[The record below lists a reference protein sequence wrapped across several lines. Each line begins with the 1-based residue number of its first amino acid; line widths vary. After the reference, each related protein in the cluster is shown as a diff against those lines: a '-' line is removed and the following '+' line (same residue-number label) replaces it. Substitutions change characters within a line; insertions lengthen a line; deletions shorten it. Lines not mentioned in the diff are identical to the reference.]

1 MTSPF
6 WHTQHGVSSPL
17 WQTQP
22 KPPRRPERPE
32 RPARPDTPASNPTP
46 HPRSSTPGRRTR
58 VETQYRPPVPTNRP
72 PIRSRYTAPED
83 ESRPNPNASSM
94 LPRRA
99 SGSPGRVY
107 SSSTQ
112 PYECRSPVMTL
123 RILSPS
129 RHGARDERERDGQ
142 ENRPVQEVV
151 EPPLPSPGLA
161 RSKLTSP
168 KRRRLPLRDSILL
181 KRKDSPDS
189 SKVTTPT
196 RESMPVKAPETPEQ
210 QVAVR
215 GSLPPTPSTPSKSRL
230 KGFPRLG
237 SFYRESKPPPP
248 PEYRQSEQFPP
259 RKEVPVPEINKKL
272 PVLPSDGPAADAGG
286 TLVSRISTMILD
298 EGIGAGA
305 DRSSAALKVW
315 DAVAKCL
322 DGIANASTTE
332 TASKPSKDDFVP
344 DKVSQDTPAPASKSI
359 HPWPLEAWGLR
370 HNQKQNNDNRRVGEG
385 PKEGEG
391 DVKLDAMRKAAPV
404 DDVQQAKTTTTV
416 LPCPFRTRN
425 PARFN
430 VSDSWHCAQ
439 GQWKSLSD
447 LQQHITRHHRHAS
460 DSQLF
465 QCPRCEKGFPEPNAF
480 KEHLMLPREQMCDPR
495 SETVPPS
502 SDPEDGITAGR
513 ARTLSEGVEAGKIG
527 SWGDLWKCLFPDDRI
542 VPRPAILPAIELPQV
557 EQEVFTS
564 ANMSTLKAS
573 LEERLKF
580 LASQSA
586 NSDLLSAQIPVIT
599 GSLSLAVE
607 AHLRSVFIACRTQ
620 PPSRVV
626 NRSRSA
632 SQTQD
637 APNNR
642 PRKLSTASSA
652 AGVRNLFEPPENH
665 RRPPLIETRSFTRD
679 PATRPHI
686 PTQRRSL
693 SEGSPKAKLPP
704 RTTNLPIPATL
715 TIPFP
720 RISALTEHSDAGPE
734 GNTSPKGTSSDAEYS
749 SGVESNP
756 TSAGGLRD
764 SNNTDIRCSK
774 CNMRPSLRPN
784 EDVFCD
790 PRLSAAPSTHT
801 APHTTDSSCR
811 FSDSGI
817 GILCRNCRMLE
828 ELINS
833 YSRASLQSADSSRP
847 PAHGT
852 TGPESKS
859 QEEVEEEPSARLVA
873 PFSFSPDL
881 SVSIDEND
889 EETLFDLMLD
899 SSAAYVEGGGGGDG
913 QQQPKT
919 QALVSSPMF
928 PPPTQ
933 DLPPSPYG
941 KKYDRHGGHDG
952 GFF

>member
-1 MTSPF
+1 
-6 WHTQHGVSSPL
+6 
-17 WQTQP
+17 
-22 KPPRRPERPE
+22 
-32 RPARPDTPASNPTP
+32 
-46 HPRSSTPGRRTR
+46 
-58 VETQYRPPVPTNRP
+58 
-72 PIRSRYTAPED
+72 
-83 ESRPNPNASSM
+83 
-94 LPRRA
+94 
-99 SGSPGRVY
+99 
-107 SSSTQ
+107 
-112 PYECRSPVMTL
+112 MTL

-129 RHGARDERERDGQ
+129 RHGARDEKERDGQ

-210 QVAVR
+210 RVAVR

-237 SFYRESKPPPP
+237 SFYRDLKPPPP
-248 PEYRQSEQFPP
+248 PDYRQSEQFPP

-305 DRSSAALKVW
+305 DRSSAALK
-315 DAVAKCL
+315 
-322 DGIANASTTE
+322 E
-332 TASKPSKDDFVP
+332 
-344 DKVSQDTPAPASKSI
+344 TPAPASKSI

-370 HNQKQNNDNRRVGEG
+370 HNRKQNNDSQRMGEA
-385 PKEGEG
+385 PNMDEG
-391 DVKLDAMRKAAPV
+391 DVKTDAPARAAPV
-404 DDVQQAKTTTTV
+404 VDVQQARTTTTA

-465 QCPRCEKGFPEPNAF
+465 HCPRCEKGFPEPNAF
-480 KEHLMLPREQMCDPR
+480 KEHLMLPREQICDPR
-495 SETVPPS
+495 SEAVPPS

-527 SWGDLWKCLFPDDRI
+527 SWDDLWKCLFPDDRI

-607 AHLRSVFIACRTQ
+607 AHLRSVFISCRTQ
-620 PPSRVV
+620 PPSRTP

-632 SQTQD
+632 SQTQE

-642 PRKLSTASSA
+642 PRKLSSASSG
-652 AGVRNLFEPPENH
+652 GVRNILVPPEHH
-665 RRPPLIETRSFTRD
+665 RRPPLNETRSFTRD
-679 PATRPHI
+679 PVLRPHI

-693 SEGSPKAKLPP
+693 SEGSPKAKLPA

-784 EDVFCD
+784 ENVFCD

-847 PAHGT
+847 PAPGT
-852 TGPESKS
+852 MGPGSKG
-859 QEEVEEEPSARLVA
+859 QDEEEDGPSARLVA

-899 SSAAYVEGGGGGDG
+899 SSAAYSEGG
-913 QQQPKT
+913 
-919 QALVSSPMF
+919 
-928 PPPTQ
+928 
-933 DLPPSPYG
+933 
-941 KKYDRHGGHDG
+941 
-952 GFF
+952 

>member
-1 MTSPF
+1 
-6 WHTQHGVSSPL
+6 
-17 WQTQP
+17 
-22 KPPRRPERPE
+22 
-32 RPARPDTPASNPTP
+32 
-46 HPRSSTPGRRTR
+46 
-58 VETQYRPPVPTNRP
+58 
-72 PIRSRYTAPED
+72 
-83 ESRPNPNASSM
+83 M

-129 RHGARDERERDGQ
+129 RHGARDEKERDGQ

-210 QVAVR
+210 RVVAVR

-237 SFYRESKPPPP
+237 SFYRDSKPPPP
-248 PEYRQSEQFPP
+248 PEYRQSEPFPP
-259 RKEVPVPEINKKL
+259 RKEVLVPEINKKL

-298 EGIGAGA
+298 EGVGVGA

-315 DAVAKCL
+315 DAVSKCL

-332 TASKPSKDDFVP
+332 TPSKPPKEDAP
-344 DKVSQDTPAPASKSI
+344 ADKISQETPAPASNSI

-370 HNQKQNNDNRRVGEG
+370 HNQKQNNDSRRMGEA

-391 DVKLDAMRKAAPV
+391 DVKTDAAPKTAPIV
-404 DDVQQAKTTTTV
+404 DVQQPRTITTA

-430 VSDSWHCAQ
+430 VSDNWHCAQ

-495 SETVPPS
+495 LEAVPPS

-527 SWGDLWKCLFPDDRI
+527 SWDDLWKCLFPDDRTI
-542 VPRPAILPAIELPQV
+542 PRPAILPAIELPQV

-607 AHLRSVFIACRTQ
+607 AHLRSVFISCRTQ
-620 PPSRVV
+620 PPSRTP

-642 PRKLSTASSA
+642 PRKLSSASSG
-652 AGVRNLFEPPENH
+652 GVRNILVPPEHH
-665 RRPPLIETRSFTRD
+665 RRPPLTETRSFTRD
-679 PATRPHI
+679 PVLRPHI

-734 GNTSPKGTSSDAEYS
+734 GNISPKGTSSDAEYS

-847 PAHGT
+847 PAPRT
-852 TGPESKS
+852 AGPESKN

-899 SSAAYVEGGGGGDG
+899 SSAAYVEGGGGGG
-913 QQQPKT
+913 EQQQRKT

>member
-1 MTSPF
+1 
-6 WHTQHGVSSPL
+6 
-17 WQTQP
+17 
-22 KPPRRPERPE
+22 
-32 RPARPDTPASNPTP
+32 
-46 HPRSSTPGRRTR
+46 
-58 VETQYRPPVPTNRP
+58 
-72 PIRSRYTAPED
+72 
-83 ESRPNPNASSM
+83 
-94 LPRRA
+94 
-99 SGSPGRVY
+99 
-107 SSSTQ
+107 
-112 PYECRSPVMTL
+112 MTL

-129 RHGARDERERDGQ
+129 RHGARDEKERDGQ
-142 ENRPVQEVV
+142 ENKPVQEAV

-189 SKVTTPT
+189 SKVTAPT

-210 QVAVR
+210 RVAVR

-237 SFYRESKPPPP
+237 SFYRDSKPPPP
-248 PEYRQSEQFPP
+248 PVYRQSEPFPP
-259 RKEVPVPEINKKL
+259 RKEVSVPEINKKL

-298 EGIGAGA
+298 EGIGTGA

-315 DAVAKCL
+315 DAVSKCL

-332 TASKPSKDDFVP
+332 TPSKPPKEDPPS
-344 DKVSQDTPAPASKSI
+344 DKILQETPAPASNSI

-370 HNQKQNNDNRRVGEG
+370 HNQKQNNDSRRMGEA
-385 PKEGEG
+385 PNMDEG
-391 DVKLDAMRKAAPV
+391 DVKIDAPARAAPV
-404 DDVQQAKTTTTV
+404 VDVQQAKATTTA

-447 LQQHITRHHRHAS
+447 LH

-465 QCPRCEKGFPEPNAF
+465 HCPRCEKGFPEPNAF

-495 SETVPPS
+495 SEAVPPS

-527 SWGDLWKCLFPDDRI
+527 SWDDLWKCLFPDDRT

-620 PPSRVV
+620 PPSRIP

-637 APNNR
+637 VPNNR
-642 PRKLSTASSA
+642 PRKLSSASSG
-652 AGVRNLFEPPENH
+652 GVRNILEHH
-665 RRPPLIETRSFTRD
+665 RRPPLTETRSFTRD
-679 PATRPHI
+679 PVLRPHI

-734 GNTSPKGTSSDAEYS
+734 GNISPKGTSSDAEYS

-790 PRLSAAPSTHT
+790 PRLSAAPSTRT
-801 APHTTDSSCR
+801 APRTTDSSCR

-847 PAHGT
+847 PAPGT
-852 TGPESKS
+852 TGPESK
-859 QEEVEEEPSARLVA
+859 VEEEDGPSARLVA

-899 SSAAYVEGGGGGDG
+899 SSAAYSEGGGGGADG
-913 QQQPKT
+913 QQQQRKT
-919 QALVSSPMF
+919 KALVSSPMF